1 MTALRKGKVK
11 YQRVSVALAA
21 VLAATAML
29 FVMETC
35 GEEGRRAYRF
45 ETKTESAPDPAAL
58 NPVEIGLDP
67 AWQYAE
73 FSVINSGRAVLY
85 RADRNRKGITVGVNA
100 GHGTQGGTA
109 VKTYCH
115 PDQSPKLTGG
125 TTAAGARTA
134 VAVSTG
140 MTFRDGTPEAAVTL
154 RMAQILKE
162 KLLEAGYDVLMIRE
176 TDDVQLDNVARTVL
190 CNNKADCHIALHWDG
205 DGLDRIKGVFYM
217 SVPDG
222 LKDMEP
228 VKSHWTEH
236 ERLGDAL
243 IRGLSSKGMKVW
255 GANPLDM
262 DLTQTSY
269 STVPSVDIE
278 LGNQC
283 SRHDDDLLNQE
294 AEGLLLGIN
303 EFFEK
308 EG

>member
-1 MTALRKGKVK
+1 
-11 YQRVSVALAA
+11 
-21 VLAATAML
+21 
-29 FVMETC
+29 
-35 GEEGRRAYRF
+35 
-45 ETKTESAPDPAAL
+45 
-58 NPVEIGLDP
+58 
-67 AWQYAE
+67 
-73 FSVINSGRAVLY
+73 
-85 RADRNRKGITVGVNA
+85 
-100 GHGTQGGTA
+100 
-109 VKTYCH
+109 
-115 PDQSPKLTGG
+115 
-125 TTAAGARTA
+125 
-134 VAVSTG
+134 
-140 MTFRDGTPEAAVTL
+140 
-154 RMAQILKE
+154 
-162 KLLEAGYDVLMIRE
+162 
-176 TDDVQLDNVARTVL
+176 
-190 CNNKADCHIALHWDG
+190 
-205 DGLDRIKGVFYM
+205 M